1 MCKITYFCLYTC
13 ICISFCPA
21 GDLCH
26 TLEGHTL
33 ELVCLGFNPHGT
45 MAVTGSMDST
55 ARLWNVATGAPLAIL
70 SDHEG
75 ELISVAFNSTGEL
88 LLTGSF
94 DRTARVWDVRTGKC
108 VHRLDGHGGEVKH
121 LLHMA
126 LHMALPVVVTVDCN

>member
-1 MCKITYFCLYTC
+1 
-13 ICISFCPA
+13 
-21 GDLCH
+21 
-26 TLEGHTL
+26 
-33 ELVCLGFNPHGT
+33 